1 MSPSLRFLAVALV
14 AWAGVR
20 AATLGAIP
28 GGDLLSIQRSEAK
41 SAPPLLAT
49 EFPAIEPLPAAS
61 PAYPAEGMVAAGYT
75 SGEAT
80 APLPPVQVRTRVV
93 EVPYY
98 AAAAASSSAIPPRP
112 TRLRGALPTP
122 TPAIYDAGPAFYAPI
137 PALDQWPLSR
147 FAAAGMPAKRS
158 TVVAAAGQSLP
169 VAAAAQAPAKIDR
182 LQLTAWAM
190 LRGRQGQPLGSTSL
204 AANGTLGASQ
214 AGSRLSYNYDRQI
227 AATLRTSSNVGRRG
241 GEVAA
246 GVRLQPLGGLP
257 VWITAER
264 RQRIGRYGGGRN
276 AFALFVEGGVYQ
288 RAMPWRFS
296 LDAYLQGGI
305 VGFRSRDKFI
315 DGGMTLTRPV
325 YRNFS
330 AGVGVWG
337 AAQPGVY
344 RVDAGPRVSMKVREN
359 VRVHLDWRQR
369 LAGKAEPG
377 SGPAVTLAGDF

>member
-1 MSPSLRFLAVALV
+1 MSPSLRFLGVALV
-14 AWAGVR
+14 AWGGVR
-20 AATLGAIP
+20 AATLGIIP
-28 GGDLLSIQRSEAK
+28 AGDLLSIQQSEAK
-41 SAPPLLAT
+41 APPPLAAT
-49 EFPAIEPLPAAS
+49 EFPAIEPLAAAS
-61 PAYPAEGMVAAGYT
+61 PQYAAENFIAAGYT
-75 SGEAT
+75 RGEAT
-80 APLPPVQVRTRVV
+80 VALPPVRVRTRMI

-98 AAAAASSSAIPPRP
+98 VTASPSGIPPRP
-112 TRLRGALPTP
+112 TNLRGALPEP
-122 TPAIYDAGPAFYAPI
+122 SSAIYDAAPAFYAPL

-147 FAAAGMPAKRS
+147 FASSAMPGPRS
-158 TVVAAAGQSLP
+158 TVIGTAGQSLP
-169 VAAAAQAPAKIDR
+169 VGTRPAKIDR

-190 LRGRQGQPLGSTSL
+190 LRGRQGQPVGTTSL

-214 AGSRLSYNYDRQI
+214 AGSRLSYNYDPQI

-241 GEVAA
+241 GEVGA

-276 AFALFVEGGVYQ
+276 AFALFLEGGVYQ
-288 RAMPWRFS
+288 RSMPWRFS

-305 VGFRSRDKFI
+305 VGFKSRDKFI
-315 DGGMTLTRPV
+315 DGGLTLTRPV

-330 AGVGVWG
+330 AGMGLWG

-359 VRVHLDWRQR
+359 IRIHLDWRQR